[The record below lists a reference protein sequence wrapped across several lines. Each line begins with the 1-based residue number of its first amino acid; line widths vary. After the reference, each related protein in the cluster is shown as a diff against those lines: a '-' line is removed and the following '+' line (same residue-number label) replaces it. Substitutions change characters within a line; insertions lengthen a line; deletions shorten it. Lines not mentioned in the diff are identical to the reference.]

1 MKKILFAFFFLSLIS
16 CSNYNFVQVYE
27 IQSENCSKDNDVLT
41 YSNDDCSVMYD
52 FWSEGGD
59 GGFIFHNKTNKNIYL
74 VMSMSSFIK
83 NGMVNDYDSFL
94 MVETKTPDAHLSAR
108 ALCVPPMSWRKVKGF
123 CIFNNVKMECDNRDS
138 NYPKTSSAKITY
150 TKDDTPMCFSNRLA
164 YCLDSNL
171 NDIKY
176 VENIF
181 WVSSLQNHAE
191 YSLIE
196 KVEVKDCETGTVI
209 KANRNIM
216 ESPDRFYN
224 NYSINSF
231 SSNSKYKPFDQVGI
245 FSVKKSRNK

>member
-1 MKKILFAFFFLSLIS
+1 MKKILFAFFFLSLMS

-181 WVSSLQNHAE
+181 WVSSLQNHSE
-191 YSLIE
+191 RSLLE
-196 KVEVKDCETGTVI
+196 KVKVKDCETGVMTEAY
-209 KANRNIM
+209 KNKM
-216 ESPDRFYN
+216 KSPDRFYN
-224 NYSINSF
+224 NYSVDF
-231 SSNSKYKPFDQVGI
+231 YSSNSKYKPFDKVGI
-245 FSVKKSRNK
+245 LSVKKNRN

>member
-1 MKKILFAFFFLSLIS
+1 
-16 CSNYNFVQVYE
+16 
-27 IQSENCSKDNDVLT
+27 
-41 YSNDDCSVMYD
+41 
-52 FWSEGGD
+52 
-59 GGFIFHNKTNKNIYL
+59 
-74 VMSMSSFIK
+74 MSSFIK

-181 WVSSLQNHAE
+181 WVSSLQNHSE
-191 YSLIE
+191 RSLLE
-196 KVEVKDCETGTVI
+196 KVKVKDCETGVMTEAY
-209 KANRNIM
+209 KNKM
-216 ESPDRFYN
+216 KSPDRFYN
-224 NYSINSF
+224 NYSVDF
-231 SSNSKYKPFDQVGI
+231 YSSNSKYKPFDKVGI
-245 FSVKKSRNK
+245 LSVKKNRN